1 MRSIVY
7 VALGAAL
14 AGPAMGQSPAPV
26 AGIWADADQQSVYA
40 FQENERL
47 TYWNKTKYHSD
58 PNASYVRSDGTWAA
72 KEPMCWIGKRTGNV
86 ILSANGQK
94 CCMHAE
100 ASGDKLMLTPVWG
113 EPRSEFG
120 LCRDQVLSRIDNAPD
135 DIPGTAHR

>member
-1 MRSIVY
+1 
-7 VALGAAL
+7 
-14 AGPAMGQSPAPV
+14 MGESSAPI

-40 FQENERL
+40 FQDNEQL

-58 PNASYVRSDGTWAA
+58 PNASYVRSDGTWAT

-86 ILSANGQK
+86 ILSANGLK

-100 ASGDKLMLTPVWG
+100 ASGDKLTLTPVWG

-120 LCRDQVLSRIDNAPD
+120 LCRDQVLSRIGNAPD